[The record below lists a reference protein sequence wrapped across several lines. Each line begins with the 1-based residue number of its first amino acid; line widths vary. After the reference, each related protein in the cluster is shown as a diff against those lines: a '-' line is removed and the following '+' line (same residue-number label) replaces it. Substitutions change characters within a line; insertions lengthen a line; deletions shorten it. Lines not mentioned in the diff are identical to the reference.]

1 MLNILNK
8 LRGDKVIWTVVIIL
22 SVFSILAVYSST
34 GTLAYK
40 KQGGNT
46 EFYLIRHFFI
56 ILLGFIFIYL
66 AHLVKHTYYSRISQI
81 ALIISI
87 PLLLLT
93 LIIGT
98 NYQASRW
105 LTLPGINVSFQTS
118 DFAKLALIMYLSRV
132 LSKKQG
138 QITNFKSVFLTI
150 MLPILIVCGL
160 ILPANFSTSAML
172 FIICIIIMFIG
183 KVNIKYILYL
193 VTISAA
199 SFFLYV
205 TILSNLSEGKQDRLP
220 TWESRWQSFKNKSNE
235 PGGQVEQAKI
245 AIATGGLFGKSPG
258 KSTQRNFLPY
268 AYSDFIFAIIIEEY
282 GLIGGI
288 VLILMYLILLFRGIK
303 IATKTPRY
311 FGTFLTMGCC
321 FSLVFQAFIN
331 VAVAVN
337 ILPVTGQTLPF
348 VSMGGTSILFMSITV
363 GIMLSVSKETE
374 KKLKPAIINEISKSK
389 DN

>member
-1 MLNILNK
+1 VTSNPSRDYIQ
-8 LRGDKVIWTVVIIL
+8 RVAIAFGEIGDMQSVIK
-22 SVFSILAVYSST
+22 A
-34 GTLAYK
+34 
-40 KQGGNT
+40 
-46 EFYLIRHFFI
+46 
-56 ILLGFIFIYL
+56 ILLDPEARTPSVVNSTTFGKF
-66 AHLVKHTYYSRISQI
+66 KE
-81 ALIISI
+81 
-87 PLLLLT
+87 PLLQLTAVMRLLKANSR
-93 LIIGT
+93 LALNVGDEDADIIGT